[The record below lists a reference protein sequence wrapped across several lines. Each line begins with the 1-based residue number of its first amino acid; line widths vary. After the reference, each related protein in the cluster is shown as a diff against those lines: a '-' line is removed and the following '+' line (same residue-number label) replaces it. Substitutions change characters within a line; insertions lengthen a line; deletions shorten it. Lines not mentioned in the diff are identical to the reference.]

1 MPLRRVRRRGP
12 TRWPKPTAMAATAV
26 ATTMSTAI
34 GKNSAGMG
42 TSRGCR
48 MPQGIRKRPSYIYAY
63 ILSQAAGSGQVIPQ
77 VAATRRVAKLAQR
90 LGLNLPYSLASD
102 VEVLAYFFQG
112 VVLAIQQSEAHL
124 QDLAFALGQ
133 HRKRVLHLILEKFT
147 RRRVHR
153 LGHSFV
159 LDEVAEL
166 ARLLRA
172 NRRLERHRLLSDA
185 DNPPDFGRRSAPL
198 ALQPRVQWLVRSQC
212 LENRRLVL
220 RFEQIHFQSQF
231 FGGRLPPQVLDKP
244 PLDSHEPI
252 DRLYHV
258 DRNTDCARLVGDGA
272 ADGLADP
279 PRGVRAELVP
289 FRRVELLHRAQK
301 SNVTLLNQV
310 QEGDAAPHV
319 PFRYADD
326 KSQIRTNERSL
337 GLLRKLLD
345 QIGLFLQSI
354 LLRQPALI
362 RATQGK
368 SLALGQPLGETE
380 LHRRRQKVEND
391 EAVKCVPRDFLPCR
405 FDPPQPI
412 VQPGAQI

>member
-258 DRNTDCARLVGDGA
+258 DRNTDCARLVGD
-272 ADGLADP
+272 
-279 PRGVRAELVP
+279 
-289 FRRVELLHRAQK
+289 
-301 SNVTLLNQV
+301 
-310 QEGDAAPHV
+310 AAPHV